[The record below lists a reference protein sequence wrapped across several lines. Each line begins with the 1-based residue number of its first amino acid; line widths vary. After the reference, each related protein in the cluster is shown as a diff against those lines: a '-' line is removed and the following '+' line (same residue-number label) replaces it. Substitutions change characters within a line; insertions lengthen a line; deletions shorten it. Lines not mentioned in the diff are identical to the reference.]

1 MDINNIVAAIERHI
15 DTIYKE
21 NRFDQSMVEELNGY
35 ILDIARSSLLNNYR
49 NDTLNRILK
58 NLLEYLKQSDIV
70 GIRDVLEFELLEF
83 IRKLA

>member
-1 MDINNIVAAIERHI
+1 MDINNVVAAIERYI
-15 DTIYKE
+15 DTIYKG
-21 NRFDQSMVEELNGY
+21 NRFEQSMVEELNGY